1 MGSWKLEYW
10 RDYSSK
16 FEKIDY
22 NYRELQK
29 KYFCRACMTDEENA
43 NQEDLE
49 LDETSEVIE
58 AKETPEQSDSEEI
71 EEEHEEKELTLEQK
85 FEQLEEKLTKSES
98 EIGYRDAEIIN
109 IRKKMNAEKSSL
121 IRYSGFNLSRR
132 ILGVLDD
139 VDRALTMIDDEN
151 KSPEA
156 EGLRL
161 IRTKLWQQ
169 LSLDGVSHIDAINS
183 DFDPNLHEA
192 ITTVPPTEEFP
203 SGRIVQV
210 LEEGYM
216 YKDKLLKASKVVV
229 SS

>member
-1 MGSWKLEYW
+1 MKYLLYFDDLNLDFLNNSFILFIKNYFLTIKLKPLHCL
-10 RDYSSK
+10 RFFS
-16 FEKIDY
+16 
-22 NYRELQK
+22 L
-29 KYFCRACMTDEENA
+29 
-43 NQEDLE
+43 
-49 LDETSEVIE
+49 LD
-58 AKETPEQSDSEEI
+58 
-71 EEEHEEKELTLEQK
+71 
-85 FEQLEEKLTKSES
+85 
-98 EIGYRDAEIIN
+98 
-109 IRKKMNAEKSSL
+109 
-121 IRYSGFNLSRR
+121 NLSRR